1 MDHSFH
7 RSFSP
12 QLEDDWTYDDE
23 QYAHSDDHLVRDD
36 YDDHNDYEEYQE
48 EYEVTHSDHVQ
59 SPPDGGDDPWKG
71 VWGEDREQGS
81 RHDNLVCI
89 PALVVTH
96 ELPQAGEYH
105 TGMEGAVGGGDTTI
119 LQRIRNSTPG
129 KLLALD
135 GNQLAS
141 RMERAGC
148 TCRACRY
155 ACITTPKQLC
165 ATCLFNKI
173 HDGILACPLTAE
185 CQGVRNRGASVQYV
199 LRW

>member
-12 QLEDDWTYDDE
+12 QLDDEWTYDDE

-36 YDDHNDYEEYQE
+36 YDDHNDYDEYQE

-59 SPPDGGDDPWKG
+59 SPPDGGDDPWEG

-81 RHDNLVCI
+81 RHDNLVCL

-96 ELPQAGEYH
+96 EPPQAGEYH
-105 TGMEGAVGGGDTTI
+105 TGMEGAVGGGDITI
-119 LQRIRNSTPG
+119 LQKIRNSTPG

-135 GNQLAS
+135 ANQLAS

-148 TCRACRY
+148 TCRAC
-155 ACITTPKQLC
+155 P
-165 ATCLFNKI
+165 
-173 HDGILACPLTAE
+173 
-185 CQGVRNRGASVQYV
+185 
-199 LRW
+199 

>member
-48 EYEVTHSDHVQ
+48 EYEVTRSDHVQ

-81 RHDNLVCI
+81 RHDNLSAYQHSSSPTNFPRRVSTTLGWKGLWGGEI
-89 PALVVTH
+89 PQSCKGL
-96 ELPQAGEYH
+96 EIQ
-105 TGMEGAVGGGDTTI
+105 
-119 LQRIRNSTPG
+119 LQ
-129 KLLALD
+129 
-135 GNQLAS
+135 GN
-141 RMERAGC
+141 
-148 TCRACRY
+148 Y
-155 ACITTPKQLC
+155 W
-165 ATCLFNKI
+165 
-173 HDGILACPLTAE
+173 H
-185 CQGVRNRGASVQYV
+185 
-199 LRW
+199 